1 MILDKIRIGFGFDTH
16 RLEKG
21 DGLFIGGIS
30 VKSPFSAIGHSDAD
44 VLLHAICDALL
55 GAANLGDIG
64 VHFSNKDDRWKG
76 IRSTKLLEI
85 TNTLIKEKGFSIVNI
100 DSCISL
106 ELPKIVHKRNEM
118 QSVISNI
125 LEIST
130 DRISIKATTNE
141 KLGFIGRNE
150 GISAYANVLLYL
162 ND

>member
-1 MILDKIRIGFGFDTH
+1 MLDKIRIGFGFDTH

-21 DGLFIGGIS
+21 EELFIGGIPIEG
-30 VKSPFSAIGHSDAD
+30 PFRAIGHSDAD

-85 TNTLIKEKGFSIVNI
+85 SNNLIKEKGFSIINI
-100 DSCISL
+100 DSCVSL

-118 QSVISNI
+118 QKVIADT
-125 LEIST
+125 LKISA
-130 DRISIKATTNE
+130 DRVSIKATTNE

-150 GISAYANVLLYL
+150 GISAYASVLLYL
-162 ND
+162 K